1 MTVKFIHT
9 SDWQLGITRHFLP
22 PEAQARYSEARLEAV
37 RAIAALAREEGCSFV
52 VVAGDV
58 FESNQMDRQNVIRA
72 LDAMAGFGMPLYLLP
87 GNHDHDNAASVYRSA
102 AFLEHRPEN
111 VVVLS
116 TSDTVVVPGVD
127 VEVIG
132 APWDSRQP
140 LLDLVAKT
148 CSSLSRS
155 EGPLRVLVAH
165 GAIDEGSPD
174 PEDPSLISLSA
185 AQDAVT
191 SGCVNYIALGDRHS
205 VTEVGQTQRIW
216 YSGTPVATD
225 FGEDQPNRAL
235 VVELGFE
242 SVSVTARA
250 VGAWAFVR
258 KAFDVNGAEEV
269 DLVGEWLGGIEDKRT
284 TVVKLSFIG
293 TLNLTQKARL
303 DSVLEHY
310 ADLFAALETWE
321 RQTELVVLPDEQDLQ
336 ELGLTGFAAAT
347 LEELRAQASTGSEQ
361 AAVAQ
366 DAMSLLYRL
375 AGGGS

>member
-1 MTVKFIHT
+1 VTVKFIHT

-22 PEAQARYSEARLEAV
+22 PEAQARYSEARLDAV
-37 RAIAALAREEGCSFV
+37 RAIAALAREEDCSFV

-58 FESNQMDRQNVIRA
+58 FESNQMDRQGVIRA
-72 LDAMAGFGMPLYLLP
+72 LDAMAGFDVPVYLLP
-87 GNHDHDNAASVYRSA
+87 GNHDHDNAASVYRSP
-102 AFLEHRPEN
+102 AFQQHCPSN
-111 VVVLS
+111 VTVLD
-116 TSDTVVVPGVD
+116 TSDAVVVPGIG

-148 CSSLSRS
+148 CSGLSRS

-174 PEDPSLISLSA
+174 PQNPSLISLSA
-185 AQDAVT
+185 AEDAVT

-205 VTEVGQTQRIW
+205 VTPVGQTNRIW

-225 FGEDQPNRAL
+225 FGEEEPNSAL
-235 VVELGFE
+235 VVELDFE
-242 SVSVTARA
+242 AIAVTARS
-250 VGAWAFVR
+250 VGAWTFVR
-258 KAFDVNGAEEV
+258 RAFDVNGPDEV
-269 DLVGEWLGGIEDKRT
+269 SLVDEWLGGIEDKRT
-284 TVVKLSFIG
+284 TVVKVSFIG
-293 TLNLTQKARL
+293 TLNLTQKSHL

-310 ADLFAALETWE
+310 SDLFAALDTWE

-336 ELGLTGFAAAT
+336 ELGLSGFAAAT
-347 LEELRAQASTGSEQ
+347 LEELRAQASAGGEQ

-375 AGGGS
+375 AGGGG

>member
-1 MTVKFIHT
+1 M
-9 SDWQLGITRHFLP
+9 
-22 PEAQARYSEARLEAV
+22 
-37 RAIAALAREEGCSFV
+37 
-52 VVAGDV
+52 VAGDV

-72 LDAMAGFGMPLYLLP
+72 LDAMAGFAMPLYLLP

-102 AFLEHRPEN
+102 AFLEHCPDN

-116 TSDTVVVPGVD
+116 TSDAVVVPGAD

-216 YSGTPVATD
+216 YSGTPLATD

-242 SVSVTARA
+242 SVAVTARA

-258 KAFDVNGAEEV
+258 KAFDVNGADEV
-269 DLVGEWLGGIEDKRT
+269 DLVDEWLGGIEDKRT

-321 RQTELVVLPDEQDLQ
+321 RHTELVVLPDEQDLQ